1 MTMRETII
9 GPLGSPSRRDLLIGG
24 AMAACAGVAFARDP
38 HTRIA
43 SIKANELDR
52 IVPLQLAPWHYQSA
66 AGIVLP
72 PPDELARLLY
82 DQQSSRSYA
91 AEDELPVMLV
101 MAYGSSQGGAL
112 QVHRPEICYP
122 ASGFR
127 LTDTVVRDLRIGNG
141 KTIPTRFFTAR
152 SDTRVEQVLYW
163 TRIADVLPTS
173 WTGQRIAIMRSNLA
187 GYVPDGLLVRVSTIH
202 EDPVRAKLS
211 LDRFCR
217 TMLAAIG
224 PEGRRMLVGQ
234 HYA

>member
-1 MTMRETII
+1 MTMRDMF
-9 GPLGSPSRRDLLIGG
+9 GSLQRPSRRDLLIGG
-24 AMAACAGVAFARDP
+24 VMAATAGIAYARDP
-38 HTRIA
+38 RTKIA
-43 SIKANELDR
+43 SIKPDQLDK
-52 IVPLQLAPWHYQSA
+52 IVPLQLAPWRYESA

-82 DQQSSRSYA
+82 DQQSSRSYSA
-91 AEDELPVMLV
+91 DNELPI

-122 ASGFR
+122 AGGFR
-127 LTDTVVRDLRIGNG
+127 LTDTVVRQLPIGNG
-141 KTIPTRFFTAR
+141 TTIPTRSFTAT

-173 WTGQRIAIMRSNLA
+173 WTSQRIAIMRSNLA

-202 EDPVRAKLS
+202 EDPERARLS

-224 PEGRRMLVGQ
+224 PAGRRMLVGS